1 MLQQFQQMQ
10 LAINEEKNKQ
20 INEIKNFGLNNQ
32 SKEELEALRKENKLL
47 KEKNEQI
54 EKNDLEKINDN
65 KNLFDLNTQLN
76 EQLEELNIETAEYK
90 ETHQLILKE
99 LSDYQEKFK
108 DLSFRYNLK
117 KSRNAK
123 GFTDILEF
131 NQMKLENTNLINKLT
146 ESDEPLHKNHD
157 QIEKR
162 FVNLP
167 NKICGIWPTG
177 CCGNRCI
184 DSNISNGVC
193 KSLNEYVNVN
203 NDGKIKYNKDYNQK
217 ISWNDGDIFG
227 CGVVFPS
234 DENDD
239 EHPYV
244 FFTKN
249 GNKIGSDIELEFD
262 NYLYPTVGLKSCS
275 VETNFGNDLVV
286 KPFCYDISEFI

>member
-123 GFTDILEF
+123 GFNDILEF
-131 NQMKLENTNLINKLT
+131 NQMKLENTNLIKKLK
-146 ESDEPLHKNHD
+146 ESDEKINKNNE
-157 QIEKR
+157 QIEKV
-162 FVNLP
+162 FLKIYISQKTSPAPFN
-167 NKICGIWPTG
+167 NKLINNKLETGIT
-177 CCGNRCI
+177 
-184 DSNISNGVC
+184 C
-193 KSLNEYVNVN
+193 K
-203 NDGKIKYNKDYNQK
+203 
-217 ISWNDGDIFG
+217 
-227 CGVVFPS
+227 
-234 DENDD
+234 
-239 EHPYV
+239 
-244 FFTKN
+244 
-249 GNKIGSDIELEFD
+249 
-262 NYLYPTVGLKSCS
+262 
-275 VETNFGNDLVV
+275 
-286 KPFCYDISEFI
+286 